1 MGNGKKREV
10 FLVQGGQLASTS
22 RVFSEINTRTIN
34 SILEK
39 TNFP

>member
-10 FLVQGGQLASTS
+10 FIVQGGQLASIS
-22 RVFSEINTRTIN
+22 RVFSEINTRIIS

>member
-10 FLVQGGQLASTS
+10 FLVQGGQLDSIS
-22 RVFSEINTRTIN
+22 RVFPEINARIIS